1 MPEQGKIVLWAWAEG
16 SEGRAVAGPGA
27 DQSEKRDAPV
37 LRWLLV
43 CHRSQ
48 PGNAAADASCISTE
62 CSNRLICSPKL
73 LSNNC

>member
-16 SEGRAVAGPGA
+16 AEGRAVAGPGA

-37 LRWLLV
+37 LRWLLL

-48 PGNAAADASCISTE
+48 PGNAAAC
-62 CSNRLICSPKL
+62 C
-73 LSNNC
+73 

>member
-37 LRWLLV
+37 LRWLLL

-48 PGNAAADASCISTE
+48 PGNAAEMQLD
-62 CSNRLICSPKL
+62 PL
-73 LSNNC
+73 L